1 MNRLIFI
8 ARRGSAKVCLTT
20 CKLLNVSNKTI
31 STRRK
36 KKFSET
42 LALST
47 RNAYL
52 CSTEIVVG
60 NMKPSLS
67 RFHCHDLLESKSLS
81 RDGAGYD

>member
-8 ARRGSAKVCLTT
+8 ASSCSAKVCLTT
-20 CKLLNVSNKTI
+20 CKLLNVSRKTI
-31 STRRK
+31 SARRE
-36 KKFSET
+36 KKFRET

-60 NMKPSLS
+60 NMKPISLS
-67 RFHCHDLLESKSLS
+67 VSLP
-81 RDGAGYD
+81 